1 VAVVLVAAGVV
12 ALGTM
17 NGDDGGSEE
26 APEGLDIADLE
37 PALLT
42 ADDVGEG
49 FTDDPSGPDDE
60 DDEESFDDADM
71 DPGCREALDRFEAS
85 EDDDSSDDLQA
96 DFTRQDGA
104 SVEHGLS
111 LIEPDEPSLD
121 EVADGIDQCDRISY
135 EDQGQQ
141 VVLQMAAER
150 VDGLG
155 DEAVGVDITFD
166 ISGLGFEVTL
176 ESYGLLVAR
185 DGVASSVYMTGPF
198 SRTTLETGPV
208 DRDLTRDLAETADEK
223 LRQVLEN

>member
-17 NGDDGGSEE
+17 NGDDGGSED
-26 APEGLDIADLE
+26 APGGLDIADLE
-37 PALLT
+37 PAVLT
-42 ADDVGEG
+42 AD
-49 FTDDPSGPDDE
+49 E
-60 DDEESFDDADM
+60 DGEESFDDADM

-104 SVEHGLS
+104 SLEHGLS
-111 LIEPDEPSLD
+111 LIDPDEPSLD
-121 EVADGIDQCDRISY
+121 EVADGIDQCDRIAY

-141 VVLQMAAER
+141 VVLHMAAER

-155 DEAVGVDITFD
+155 DDAVGVDITFD

-176 ESYGLLVAR
+176 ESYGLLVAQ

-208 DRDLTRDLAETADEK
+208 DRDLTRDLAETADENV
-223 LRQVLEN
+223 RQALEG